1 MLSASM
7 GLADFTAS
15 NGWLESWQKRFSVRL
30 ATLCG
35 EAADVPEYVVADWAK
50 RLPSITAGYAMADIY
65 NADETGLYFRALPN
79 RSMVL
84 HDDHR
89 KGIKTSKER
98 ITVLLGCSAAG
109 DKLKPLVIGK
119 AENPRCFHG
128 TDKASLPVTYRANRK
143 AWMTT
148 ILFQEWLE
156 RLNSAMKL
164 QRREILMF
172 VDNCSAHPATE
183 LSNIKLVFLPPNTT
197 SRLQPCDAGIIANV
211 KSLHRKRLLRHVL
224 AQMDEA
230 ESATELAKRVNVLDA
245 ISWLHSAWAGVTE
258 DCVRKCFAKC
268 GFHPVGDA
276 LPVEQESGPD
286 DNRPDEHESAPDDNT
301 LVLLGDVEWND
312 FVGMD
317 DAIHTTAIHD
327 DDWEAALVA
336 KANGDVPDDEDCGD
350 EEEGADEE
358 EPPARPTLSARDA
371 MSSVKDLL
379 DFARVANDAAM
390 IEAATSLE
398 NIVEIHCVK
407 QAASA
412 RQTTMLEFFQR

>member
-35 EAADVPEYVVADWAK
+35 EAADVPEDVVADWAK

-84 HDDHR
+84 HDDPR

-98 ITVLLGCSAAG
+98 ITVLLACSAAG
-109 DKLKPLVIGK
+109 HKLKPLVIGN
-119 AENPRCFHG
+119 ADNPRCFRG

-143 AWMTT
+143 AWMTS

-156 RLNSAMKL
+156 RINSAMKL

-197 SRLQPCDAGIIANV
+197 AVRCRDHCQRQVPVSQAFV
-211 KSLHRKRLLRHVL
+211 
-224 AQMDEA
+224 
-230 ESATELAKRVNVLDA
+230 AT
-245 ISWLHSAWAGVTE
+245 
-258 DCVRKCFAKC
+258 
-268 GFHPVGDA
+268 
-276 LPVEQESGPD
+276 
-286 DNRPDEHESAPDDNT
+286 RPRTD
-301 LVLLGDVEWND
+301 G
-312 FVGMD
+312 
-317 DAIHTTAIHD
+317 
-327 DDWEAALVA
+327 
-336 KANGDVPDDEDCGD
+336 
-350 EEEGADEE
+350 
-358 EPPARPTLSARDA
+358 
-371 MSSVKDLL
+371 
-379 DFARVANDAAM
+379 
-390 IEAATSLE
+390 
-398 NIVEIHCVK
+398 
-407 QAASA
+407 
-412 RQTTMLEFFQR
+412 